1 GGGTVPNHPG
11 CNSMNYANVWL
22 APKRDFAIMVCVNQ
36 GDDAAFKAT
45 DEAVR
50 ALIHIQAA
58 RMNRE

>member
-1 GGGTVPNHPG
+1 
-11 CNSMNYANVWL
+11 MNYANVWL